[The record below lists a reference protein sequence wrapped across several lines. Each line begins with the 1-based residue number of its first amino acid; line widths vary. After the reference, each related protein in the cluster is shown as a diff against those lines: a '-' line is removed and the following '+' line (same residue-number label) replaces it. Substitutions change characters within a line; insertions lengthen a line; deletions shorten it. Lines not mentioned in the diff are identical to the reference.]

1 MEVLNDTN
9 EECFKNYTEDQTL
22 SLAYT
27 SFGKYFVLVIAK
39 LVTTFGLF
47 GNFSFLYV
55 VYRAEDMK
63 TVTNFYLVNLA
74 IADAVLLLAASLQ
87 YLWSYT
93 HSYGLYL
100 GFTFDS
106 PGGCATQNLFVYLCY
121 FASVFL
127 VTLVTTERYLAIC
140 HTLRYRISRRR
151 AIMLNCGAWM
161 LALALASFKIPSF
174 VIKMACVNWPPEEE
188 YSSYPT
194 QIPVCHNGCKWC
206 VAVVRYADLI
216 QYLIAVPI
224 IIFMTISMVRQLRH
238 SLNKR
243 SSIRS
248 SRSAQA
254 RTNLVRLLQ
263 INALIFF
270 LCLTPFQIMNVNSI
284 ALMYKSGFLNDHQIH
299 FISSFGR
306 VTMLVNSAVNPLI
319 YSVVNP
325 SYRKAFQRACCRC
338 CPDRRLQNR
347 QNDYGLV
354 PRSTNHSRH
363 CWNFTTCSDIQWT

>member
-1 MEVLNDTN
+1 MEVLNDTI
-9 EECFKNYTEDQTL
+9 EECFENFTVEQTL
-22 SLAYT
+22 SLANT
-27 SFGKYFVLVIAK
+27 TFEKYFVLVIVP
-39 LVTTFGLF
+39 LVSSFGLF
-47 GNFSFLYV
+47 GNFSFLFV

-74 IADAVLLLAASLQ
+74 IADTFLLLAASLQ

-106 PGGCATQNLFVYLCY
+106 PGGCAISNLFIYLCY

-140 HTLRYRISRRR
+140 HTMRYRISRKR

-161 LALALASFKIPSF
+161 LALALASFEIPYF
-174 VIKMACVNWPPEEE
+174 VVKMACVNWPTEEE

-194 QIPVCHNGCKWC
+194 QIPVCFHGCGWC
-206 VAVVRYADLI
+206 VAVVLYADLI

-224 IIFMTISMVRQLRH
+224 ITFMTISMVRQLRH
-238 SLNKR
+238 SLNRK

-248 SRSAQA
+248 SKSTQA
-254 RTNLVRLLQ
+254 RTNLVRMLQ

-270 LCLTPFQIMNVNSI
+270 LCLTPF
-284 ALMYKSGFLNDHQIH
+284 
-299 FISSFGR
+299 
-306 VTMLVNSAVNPLI
+306 
-319 YSVVNP
+319 
-325 SYRKAFQRACCRC
+325 
-338 CPDRRLQNR
+338 
-347 QNDYGLV
+347 
-354 PRSTNHSRH
+354 
-363 CWNFTTCSDIQWT
+363 